1 MKWVAKSV
9 MNYKKIIFSCYLLI
23 KIFVVVC
30 FAQEDKKEKFI
41 VSRQADQTKNMS
53 RNRLKENIGKTAK
66 EALHNCAKLNEQI
79 GEIQIH
85 LSKIQKNLFDKIE
98 KLIDNKQPFKKASRD
113 ELADSYNIIKGVN
126 LEFDNQVR
134 VVRNLQNKISKNKCL
149 KDI

>member
-1 MKWVAKSV
+1 MEIYASFGQKAS
-9 MNYKKIIFSCYLLI
+9 IDPI
-23 KIFVVVC
+23 VV
-30 FAQEDKKEKFI
+30 
-41 VSRQADQTKNMS
+41 
-53 RNRLKENIGKTAK
+53 
-66 EALHNCAKLNEQI
+66 
-79 GEIQIH
+79 
-85 LSKIQKNLFDKIE
+85 IE